1 MQKKVIALAVA
12 ALASGVA
19 MAQSNITVYGI
30 ADVVGTSFNTNNAVA
45 GNLKNQRGFDD
56 GAVGSRIG
64 FKGLEDL
71 GGGLKAE
78 FNYELG
84 IAPTN
89 NINQVGTT
97 AAAGA
102 TLNNLS
108 TRTAWVGLTSN
119 DFGQIS
125 MGRFHALGWVFQAG
139 SRPWGGI
146 DPIRTMT
153 NVQGISSNTS
163 DRISNAIQYV
173 SPTYAG
179 FKVTGQYTA
188 DARANTSEQ
197 NTNDQT
203 YVNGTAVGR
212 QQIYLLG
219 ANYDQGPISA
229 MAMYRH
235 VAVPA
240 DLAGAAPTAAQRAK
254 QEYGLRGAY
263 DFGVAKVGAVYQR
276 QQLKDA
282 ITINGGDYKT
292 GYMYGGFVTVPF
304 GAKFLATLEAAKS
317 NGDRTQGGYGY
328 MVNGQYLFSKR
339 TSVYA
344 QAGYMKM
351 NQENASVTNLG
362 SYGSTGIE
370 AGKRMTGV
378 MAGILHTF

>member
-12 ALASGVA
+12 ALASGAA

-45 GNLKNQRGFDD
+45 GSMKNQRGFDD

-97 AAAGA
+97 AATGA
-102 TLNNLS
+102 TLNNFS
-108 TRTAWVGLTSN
+108 TRTSWVGLTSN
-119 DFGQIS
+119 DFGQIA
-125 MGRFHALGWVFQAG
+125 MGRFHALGWVFQAN

-163 DRISNAIQYV
+163 DRISNAIQYTT
-173 SPTYAG
+173 PTYAG

-197 NTNDQT
+197 NTQRPDLRRRHD
-203 YVNGTAVGR
+203 GWPSADLSVGR
-212 QQIYLLG
+212 QL
-219 ANYDQGPISA
+219 
-229 MAMYRH
+229 
-235 VAVPA
+235 
-240 DLAGAAPTAAQRAK
+240 
-254 QEYGLRGAY
+254 
-263 DFGVAKVGAVYQR
+263 
-276 QQLKDA
+276 
-282 ITINGGDYKT
+282 
-292 GYMYGGFVTVPF
+292 
-304 GAKFLATLEAAKS
+304 
-317 NGDRTQGGYGY
+317 
-328 MVNGQYLFSKR
+328 
-339 TSVYA
+339 
-344 QAGYMKM
+344 
-351 NQENASVTNLG
+351 
-362 SYGSTGIE
+362 
-370 AGKRMTGV
+370 
-378 MAGILHTF
+378 